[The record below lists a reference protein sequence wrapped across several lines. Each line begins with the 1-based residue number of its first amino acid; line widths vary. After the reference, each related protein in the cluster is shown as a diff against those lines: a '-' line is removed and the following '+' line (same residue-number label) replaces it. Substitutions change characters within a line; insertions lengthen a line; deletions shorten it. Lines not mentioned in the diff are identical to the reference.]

1 MGARAIVIGS
11 TGLVG
16 KQLVEQL
23 LEDARFGK
31 VVSFARRASGKAHA
45 KLEEQL
51 VDFKTP
57 EAWADKVQGDVLFS
71 ALGTTLKQA
80 GSKEAQYEV
89 DYTFQFNTAKAAAK
103 NGVKDYVLV
112 SSASASASSMVFY
125 SRIKGELERDTEKLG
140 FTCMTYIRP
149 GLLGG
154 DREKPRAGERFA
166 EGVLDVIG
174 WLPGL
179 GNVKTIQGKTVA
191 KAMIA
196 AWNQHTPGV
205 TVLHNKQLFVLGA

>member
-23 LEDARFGK
+23 LEDARFDK
-31 VVSFARRASGKAHA
+31 VVSFARRATGKTHA
-45 KLEEQL
+45 KLEEHL

-57 EAWADKVQGDVLFS
+57 DAWADKVQGDVLFS

-112 SSASASASSMVFY
+112 SSASASASSMLFY

-140 FTCMTYIRP
+140 FTCMTYVRP

-179 GNVKTIQGKTVA
+179 GNAKTIQGKTVA

>member
-1 MGARAIVIGS
+1 MGTRAIVIGS

-16 KQLVEQL
+16 KQLVLQL
-23 LEDARFGK
+23 LEDARFDT
-31 VVSFARRASGKAHA
+31 VLSFVRRASGLTHA
-45 KLEEQL
+45 KLEERII
-51 VDFKTP
+51 DFKAP
-57 EAWADKVQGDVLFS
+57 DAWADQVKGDVLFS

-80 GSKEAQYEV
+80 GTKEKQYEV

-103 NGVKDYVLV
+103 NGVKEYVLV
-112 SSASASASSMVFY
+112 SSASASPSSMVFY

-140 FTCMTYIRP
+140 FTCVTYIRP

-154 DREKPRAGERFA
+154 DREQPRAGEKFA

-205 TVLHNKQLFVLGA
+205 TVLRNKELFVLGA

>member
-23 LEDARFGK
+23 LEDARFDK
-31 VVSFARRASGKAHA
+31 VISFVRRASGKTHA
-45 KLEEQL
+45 KLDEQII
-51 VDFKTP
+51 DFKTP

-71 ALGTTLKQA
+71 ALGTTIKQA
-80 GSKEAQYEV
+80 GTKEAQYEV

-112 SSASASASSMVFY
+112 SSASASANSMVFY

-140 FTCMTYIRP
+140 FACMTYIRP

-154 DREKPRAGERFA
+154 DREKPRSGERFA
-166 EGVLDVIG
+166 EGVLNVIG